1 MEHRRVKGKG
11 LVNKIINKLPFELH
25 IPGYQY
31 CGPGTKLAKRLA
43 RGDPGINQL
52 DAACKEHDIAY
63 SNNRENLEARHEADK
78 VLAEKA
84 WQRVQSKDAGIG
96 EKAAAWS
103 VNKIMKLKRRFG
115 MGLKSKKK
123 KKKTGGRKR
132 KSNVKSIGKKKKMN
146 KKVALRKIVGEAK
159 KSMTVGGDPIKTAMI
174 GARQAVK
181 KSGGRKNIRLPRIL
195 PVPVKTGGIIPF
207 MIPLFAGLSA
217 TGALAGGAA
226 AIAKAV
232 NSASA
237 AKNQLAESKRHNAK
251 MEEIAIGKGLYLR
264 PYRRGMGLYLRPYPK
279 GKGVSKNK

>member
-115 MGLKSKKK
+115 MGLKSK

-237 AKNQLAESKRHNAK
+237 AKNQLAESKRHNVK